1 MARTKRKINPVLAAA
16 PNVPQRRIYKAGG
29 YIRLSVEDSGKL
41 GADTIEIQKM
51 LIRSYVEKQ
60 QDMNLCAV
68 YCDNGRTGTNFER
81 PGFDRLMQDVRAGK
95 IDCVVVKDLSRFGR
109 NYLETGTYLERI
121 FPFLDVRF
129 VAVNDNFD
137 TLTAERSRDGYIIPL
152 KNIMNEAY
160 SKDISRKICP
170 ALASKQEK
178 GEFIGS
184 WAPYGYRK
192 CTDDHHRIE
201 PDPETAP
208 VLQEIFQ
215 WRLEGMSYVQIARCL
230 NNRGTPS
237 PAQYH
242 YINGHIKS
250 ERYSKSPW
258 YAGTIKNMLSN
269 EVYLGHMIQGRK
281 RSGFCEGQKQKH
293 LPKDKWVIVRN
304 THEPLIDEEIF
315 HTVQQIAQK
324 KRSDYFQNLGRY
336 DTEGTSRNILR
347 GLIFCADCKRPLVRY
362 KTANSSNLYYTYICQ
377 SHTDNPAAC
386 PKKYLHEN
394 QLKEMLW
401 STLKTEL
408 LLASGVE
415 TLASYYLT
423 IPEVIDQRYAYE
435 SEIIAQKKVLSR
447 TEMLYDSLFQNYA
460 DKLMTEQEYIEMRQ
474 QYRND
479 IEQAKIRLK
488 ELEAKYQED
497 RSIIAEN
504 PWLSA
509 CRPFYGI
516 SELTEDLAHTLIE
529 RVDVDSNNCISVV
542 LRYQDKYNALLQIL
556 ETDKSEVWI

>member
-1 MARTKRKINPVLAAA
+1 MNSVALYLRKSRDEENESRDVTLARHEKLLREYCERNDLIIKKIYKEIVSGESISARFEMQRLLIDVKAGMFDAVCVIELERLSRGNQADQAEILEIFKKTGTKIHTLTKVYDLASDNEIDEEFFEFGLFMSRREYKVINRRLMRGRTASLCEGYYTGSVTPYGFSKKRMERGFVLIPHESEAEIVKMIFNMYISGETHAGIA
-16 PNVPQRRIYKAGG
+16 LHLNSLGIKQRNGKAWQPQRMRELLRNKTYIGLLHVKNPRIDA
-29 YIRLSVEDSGKL
+29 
-41 GADTIEIQKM
+41 T
-51 LIRSYVEKQ
+51 
-60 QDMNLCAV
+60 
-68 YCDNGRTGTNFER
+68 
-81 PGFDRLMQDVRAGK
+81 
-95 IDCVVVKDLSRFGR
+95 
-109 NYLETGTYLERI
+109 
-121 FPFLDVRF
+121 
-129 VAVNDNFD
+129 
-137 TLTAERSRDGYIIPL
+137 
-152 KNIMNEAY
+152 
-160 SKDISRKICP
+160 
-170 ALASKQEK
+170 
-178 GEFIGS
+178 
-184 WAPYGYRK
+184 W
-192 CTDDHHRIE
+192 
-201 PDPETAP
+201 
-208 VLQEIFQ
+208 
-215 WRLEGMSYVQIARCL
+215 
-230 NNRGTPS
+230 
-237 PAQYH
+237 
-242 YINGHIKS
+242 
-250 ERYSKSPW
+250 
-258 YAGTIKNMLSN
+258 
-269 EVYLGHMIQGRK
+269 IQGK
-281 RSGFCEGQKQKH
+281 
-293 LPKDKWVIVRN
+293 
-304 THEPLIDEEIF
+304 HEPLIDEEIF